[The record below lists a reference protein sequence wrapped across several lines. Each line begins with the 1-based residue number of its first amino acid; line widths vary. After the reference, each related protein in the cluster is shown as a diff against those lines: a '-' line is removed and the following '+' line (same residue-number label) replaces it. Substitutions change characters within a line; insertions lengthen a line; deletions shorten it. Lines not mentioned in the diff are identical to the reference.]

1 MKKNVTI
8 ADVAKSA
15 NVSVTTVSRYLNG
28 NYKKMSPKTRS
39 TIKETIQKLNYA
51 PKASARKMR
60 TDYSK
65 MVGVI
70 VADISNVFSS
80 LLFKGIY
87 DVLQPAGYDVLLMNS
102 NNSNVEESN
111 EIQRLFS
118 QQVDGLIL
126 QPNSKTFEPYEIIQK
141 SDLPMVTVD
150 REIKDLPTSIDKV
163 VSCNFDSS
171 YQLGNYLR
179 DKGYNNIV
187 TVSRTLAEIS
197 AQGPRIEA
205 FKQSADVGLMRYDN
219 IETKN
224 MTVSELTKQLSN
236 KIEFQGGK
244 TAVISLMGP
253 LLFDL
258 LSIFKKLKVKFPND
272 IGLVSFDDWNWSQYV
287 NDGVFLLRQQP
298 ELIGKIA
305 ATQLLDQIEKS
316 GTSGSTTYVPVQV
329 VKKPSI

>member
-305 ATQLLDQIEKS
+305 ATKLLDQIEKS
-316 GTSGSTTYVPVQV
+316 GISGSTTYVPVQV
-329 VKKPSI
+329 VKKSSI

>member
-224 MTVSELTKQLSN
+224 MTVGELTKQLSN
-236 KIEFQGGK
+236 KIESQSGK

-305 ATQLLDQIEKS
+305 ATKLLDQIEKS
-316 GTSGSTTYVPVQV
+316 GISGSTTYVPVQV
-329 VKKPSI
+329 VKKSSI

>member
-236 KIEFQGGK
+236 KIESQSGK

-316 GTSGSTTYVPVQV
+316 GISGSTTYVPVQV
-329 VKKPSI
+329 VKKSSI

>member
-224 MTVSELTKQLSN
+224 MTVGELTKQLSN
-236 KIEFQGGK
+236 KIESQSGK

-316 GTSGSTTYVPVQV
+316 GISGSTTYVPVQV
-329 VKKPSI
+329 VKKSSI

>member
-224 MTVSELTKQLSN
+224 MTVGELTKQLSN
-236 KIEFQGGK
+236 KIESQSGK

-305 ATQLLDQIEKS
+305 ATQLLNQIEKS
-316 GTSGSTTYVPVQV
+316 GISGSTTYVPVQV
-329 VKKPSI
+329 VKKSSI